1 MRRRLFLVFLP
12 SFYASLG
19 FANEAVWNCEQ
30 NKDSKEW
37 VCVGEAKPAGKTD
50 EAQAATQPA
59 PVEETQPPV
68 VPEPVQAAQP
78 AVPEPVEETEPVLAK
93 PVEDLESAA
102 TEVVENETPVVVDP
116 EDKRRV
122 VVKRPVVID
131 PNEPV
136 PVDLGSTKTVS
147 VAKAQRRPGWSCAPG
162 EENQNWSCKLEGNDP
177 KGQAQIVA
185 TDETKPGLLLDPA
198 FDWQQEQIFTTLHSQ
213 LKYDPWEN
221 CMVDTPVSPTFVPEK
236 HLRET
241 SPLEVRSDYSELFDT
256 EISSYFGN
264 VQINR
269 ADQHILSDTANYD
282 TVSETLDL
290 QGDVY
295 YSEDELA
302 LYSDTAVLNLATD
315 QGRLRDTMFIA
326 PAAPIRGRAQVVYRD
341 SKTLSRYKEVAYT
354 SCRPG
359 NQDWVVHASELKLND
374 ITGQGS
380 ARNAWLEFKGTPVFY
395 SPYLSFPIDDRRLSG
410 FLAPSFG
417 NTQRG
422 GFNVSVPY
430 YWNIAP
436 NYDATLRPRYLSKR
450 GILLGGDFRYL
461 TKMTEGKLNLEFMP
475 DDRLRDQS
483 RYFAKILNS
492 TRFTP
497 HISSYL
503 DLSYVSDK
511 DYFND
516 LGNALSLTNLSYL
529 HSQANVSYV
538 NKGVSFINRV
548 ENYQAIDKAIRPQN
562 RPYRR
567 LPQSILNLNHSF
579 DFMPLDAAM
588 NTEYVNFQHDHLV
601 NGQRINVKPSVS
613 FPLETAGA
621 FLRPKF
627 SLQHTQYL
635 LSKQETRNL
644 GQPDSISRTLPI
656 ASVDGGLFFEREFD
670 FGENSF
676 RHTIEPRLFYL
687 YIPKDDQ
694 DDIPLF
700 DTSLYDFNFSSLFRE
715 NRFSGNDRVQDANQ
729 ITAALTSRLVDSE
742 TGRERLR
749 FDIGEIFY
757 FRDREVGLC
766 GSYYSPLCT
775 VNRPL
780 ETSRFSNLVSELNV
794 RLTDHLSVDSG
805 LQWSP
810 DVNDIVRGD
819 VMLHYINHPGEI
831 INIGYRYRK
840 NTVVTF
846 PDRRNDIIQSD
857 ISFHWPIYNNWYAVG
872 RWQYSLLNNATR
884 ESFFGFEKENCCW
897 RFRVIGRRWVNT
909 AVLNVFGDTA
919 ISNVDFANLDP
930 EGESQTGVFFQIE
943 LKGLTGVGEKL
954 DEFFEENI
962 YGYRKPTK

>member
-269 ADQHILSDTANYD
+269 ADQHILSDMANYD

-450 GILLGGDFRYL
+450 GILLGGEFRYL

-483 RYFAKILNS
+483 RYFAQFVNK

-497 HISSYL
+497 HISSYM

-562 RPYRR
+562 LPYRR

>member
-30 NKDSKEW
+30 SKDSKEW

-50 EAQAATQPA
+50 ETQAATQPA
-59 PVEETQPPV
+59 PVEEAQPPV
-68 VPEPVQAAQP
+68 GPEPVQAARP
-78 AVPEPVEETEPVLAK
+78 AVPERVEETEPVLAK

-102 TEVVENETPVVVDP
+102 TDVVENETPVVVDP
-116 EDKRRV
+116 EDKRRL

-136 PVDLGSTKTVS
+136 PVDLETTKTVS

-269 ADQHILSDTANYD
+269 ADQHILSDMANYD

-450 GILLGGDFRYL
+450 GILLGGEFRYL

-538 NKGVSFINRV
+538 NQGVSFINRV

-579 DFMPLDAAM
+579 GFMPLDAAM

-775 VNRPL
+775 INRPL

-819 VMLHYINHPGEI
+819 VMLHYINYPGEM

-857 ISFHWPIYNNWYAVG
+857 VSFHWPIYNNWYAVG